1 MKLYEINNEL
11 RTLLESMDD
20 FIDEETGE
28 VALQF
33 HTALHML
40 DNQAKDKIEGIGVVC
55 RELQADAKFL
65 KEEYDRLHARKESAE
80 RRRRWLLDY
89 VTDMMKEMNI
99 DKHKSPNGLFTVYMQ
114 KNPDR
119 VEVDYPDNLP
129 TKYQRIPPV
138 ETILKELKH
147 DMSLGLVAAGVMD
160 KAGVRTIEGETKVR
174 YK

>member
-28 VALQF
+28 VDVQF
-33 HTALHML
+33 HMALHKL
-40 DNQAKDKIEGIGVVC
+40 DEDAKKKIEGIGVVC

-65 KEEYDRLHARKESAE
+65 KEEYDRLHARKEAAE

-89 VTDMMKEMNI
+89 VTDMMHEMNI
-99 DKHKSPNGLFTVYMQ
+99 EKHKSPNGLFTVYMQ
-114 KNPDR
+114 KSPDR
-119 VEVDYPDNLP
+119 VEVDYPANLP
-129 TKYQRIPPV
+129 MQYQRVPPV
-138 ETILKELKH
+138 EAMLKDLKA
-147 DMSLGLVAAGVMD
+147 DMKDGKVSGSVMD
-160 KAGVRTIEGETKVR
+160 KAGVRTIEGTTKVR